1 MVDREFHWDRRKAI
15 GRVMMLAGIFM
26 RSPRRRGQNG
36 TEALV
41 NASPGRLLLHCT
53 KEAGEGKDNLQ
64 GRCRD
69 AGRVSA
75 ICEEG
80 RHPSASSVV
89 PAGQRVI

>member
-53 KEAGEGKDNLQ
+53 KEAGEGKGQLA
-64 GRCRD
+64 GTLPRCRQ
-69 AGRVSA
+69 G
-75 ICEEG
+75 
-80 RHPSASSVV
+80 
-89 PAGQRVI
+89 